1 PTIQVVLDALKL
13 TPFYNTFQIT
23 PNVLEIYMQEFWAT
37 VSLYHNSL
45 RFKMNGKSHT
55 LNVENFRDMLQICPR
70 LPDSK
75 ACKEFYAVASGAVPP
90 KAKMKYKKKTD
101 EPVTSPKSKT
111 DSASKGTRVK
121 FKAKVTK
128 PDMMKQPI
136 KKTKAKGFV
145 LLSEVAL
152 SEAEQIK
159 LATKRS
165 KKDFYISHVSGLGDG
180 VDTQSKVPDEQVQ
193 KTSSIDEET
202 GNIPGVLDVPPY
214 ESESDN
220 ESWGDSEM
228 MRVLMMMMVIMMMTL
243 RVMIM
248 MILVMMKEHNL
259 TEKIDDEETMDD
271 EEDDEVL
278 KELYEDVNVNLE
290 KGDAK
295 MTDANQ
301 RGSEQQNISQESRF
315 DQEEEDAHVDST
327 MKKIIKDQVKEQ
339 VSKMMPKI
347 KKYVTGNL
355 GAKVLVRTTNQPQ
368 TAYVVAASLSEFELK
383 KILIDKMKANKS
395 INKSDIQKNLYN
407 ALVESYNSDKDIIRS
422 YGDVFLLKRGR
433 DDQDKDEDPFTGSV
447 RGTRRRKY
455 GKDTESSKGSR
466 SKEKKSS
473 STSKD
478 ASESQ
483 HKSFG
488 KSYDLNVALRTFT
501 RRIVSQRWVEDL
513 QLGVESYQKK
523 LNLTKPD
530 TFKLNLKNKTAYT
543 SNSNP
548 HGITYVDSFKRKRLM
563 RIDELHKFSDGTLN
577 DVQTAL
583 HDIVARIRME
593 YLPMRK

>member
-1 PTIQVVLDALKL
+1 
-13 TPFYNTFQIT
+13 
-23 PNVLEIYMQEFWAT
+23 
-37 VSLYHNSL
+37 
-45 RFKMNGKSHT
+45 
-55 LNVENFRDMLQICPR
+55 ML
-70 LPDSK
+70 DSK

-220 ESWGDSEM
+220 ESWGDSED
-228 MRVLMMMMVIMMMTL
+228 
-243 RVMIM
+243 
-248 MILVMMKEHNL
+248 EDDN
-259 TEKIDDEETMDD
+259 DDEGVNDDDGDNDDDAESNDHDDSKTMDD

-488 KSYDLNVALRTFT
+488 KSVHAKKPSHT
-501 RRIVSQRWVEDL
+501 IEESQMQQD
-513 QLGVESYQKK
+513 
-523 LNLTKPD
+523 
-530 TFKLNLKNKTAYT
+530 
-543 SNSNP
+543 
-548 HGITYVDSFKRKRLM
+548 
-563 RIDELHKFSDGTLN
+563 
-577 DVQTAL
+577 
-583 HDIVARIRME
+583 
-593 YLPMRK
+593 